1 MFLTSLRSAP
11 IHHHRRLINMSTLSY
26 LNRTSSIP
34 SSPPMSKFESDPS
47 SIHKRVIMLI
57 KLSNLDAA
65 AEHARLAVLSR
76 GEPKVT
82 AKTCVAIIDALCRY
96 GRYSEAYDLFHYFA
110 AKSNSDLIPFICCD
124 PIINAYCDEGKV
136 DEALELYQHLLRS
149 GLSSRNQ
156 LVLAQG
162 LVKAGRIDEAIHL
175 FYCVSRSLYDIFIR
189 GYLDMGNLE
198 RANQIFQELKSSGD
212 LDAEDFSKIH
222 VTAGNSLLKVLLR
235 YGKKTEAWSLFSQML
250 EQSRFPGLE
259 EYRNTRKFD
268 SESCNI
274 MVNECFKLGHVSE
287 AIKIFH
293 KVVGT
298 ISDPQLCY
306 RNMITRFCE
315 HGMLSDAE
323 RYFAD
328 MCSKK
333 YLVPDVPTYRTMMDA
348 YVKEVR
354 VS

>member
-1 MFLTSLRSAP
+1 M
-11 IHHHRRLINMSTLSY
+11 
-26 LNRTSSIP
+26 
-34 SSPPMSKFESDPS
+34 
-47 SIHKRVIMLI
+47 
-57 KLSNLDAA
+57 
-65 AEHARLAVLSR
+65 
-76 GEPKVT
+76 
-82 AKTCVAIIDALCRY
+82 
-96 GRYSEAYDLFHYFA
+96 
-110 AKSNSDLIPFICCD
+110 
-124 PIINAYCDEGKV
+124 
-136 DEALELYQHLLRS
+136 
-149 GLSSRNQ
+149 
-156 LVLAQG
+156 AQG
-162 LVKAGRIDEAIHL
+162 LVKAGRIDEAIDL
-175 FYCVSRSLYDIFIR
+175 FYCMSRSLYDIFIR

-198 RANQIFQELKSSGD
+198 RANQLFEELKSSGD
-212 LDAEDFSKIH
+212 LDAVVKVSATFMDHWFKQGMYEKAMEHYMLSKEDFSKIH

-287 AIKIFH
+287 AIEIFH

-354 VS
+354 VSDARKTVNQTLYACLTYIAKQV